1 MAETTRNGLSSA
13 IMGYGSYV
21 ALVFNFE
28 SKHTQSHSQVF
39 SVSIFFIIRSV
50 WELQELVSSPDPT
63 QLTQGVSQV

>member
-1 MAETTRNGLSSA
+1 MAEMTRNGLSSA

-39 SVSIFFIIRSV
+39 SVSIFFLSFAV
-50 WELQELVSSPDPT
+50 CENYKN
-63 QLTQGVSQV
+63 